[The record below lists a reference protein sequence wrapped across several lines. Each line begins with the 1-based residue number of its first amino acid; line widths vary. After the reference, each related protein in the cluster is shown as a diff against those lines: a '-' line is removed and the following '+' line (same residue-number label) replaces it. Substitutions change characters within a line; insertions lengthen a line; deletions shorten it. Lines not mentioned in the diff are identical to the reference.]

1 MKRYLD
7 DLITR
12 DLNKK
17 MVFVIG
23 PRQVGKTTLSRG
35 LLQNETSA
43 SQDQQGVYL
52 NYDVAENR
60 ALIEQ
65 MNWSRRAPI
74 VVLDEIHKMADW
86 KQWLKGVFD
95 GRQNQQKILVTGS
108 RFTFTMV
115 NNTIRNVIKCSM

>member
-12 DLNKK
+12 DLGKK

-108 RFTFTMV
+108 ARMDTFKQAE
-115 NNTIRNVIKCSM
+115 NH